1 MTDDA
6 MQGFVEHANLSKVRG
21 RGAMN
26 GFCSRR
32 AFLAGSV
39 LAGVGLAGAGLS
51 GCSPQGE
58 VAESSVESPLGAPDV
73 EMSTDVLVVGLGTAG
88 MMAALGAAEKGVNVI
103 GAEKVSSMAGT
114 TNASTHGAWVVGS
127 SLQAGCADP
136 ITIEEAMSYFQG
148 GTNYQFSSQAL
159 RSILEASGKA
169 ADMLMK
175 GGFTFETSPF
185 FKASKDS
192 PMINRGAHD
201 YMFPAEERGP
211 LFQRLLDNAGVE
223 TLFDTAGSSLIIEDG
238 CVAGVRFDRKGE
250 TLDVRAKAVVLATGG
265 FLDNFEMASKYLA
278 TGYPAVSIDP
288 APSTGEGVA
297 MALEAGAQIGKTFSV
312 VLNEY
317 GGANEKASP
326 QNSRSIGSSMAG
338 NDMLR
343 FVHFG
348 GLLVDKNGDRFVDEG
363 YVAEN
368 PFFSGEPLV
377 RAGRYYAIC
386 DEPFMKRLATEPYA
400 DFFATGKMKSA
411 AKDMVLSDVAEQF
424 EKAQDEGWA
433 FAGELTDVADHF
445 GLTNLERTV
454 EEYEACVE
462 AGADLQLYKNPK
474 YLFPVAKAPFYA
486 IELQPSA
493 YQTIGGIKCNA
504 TCQAL
509 DPQGN
514 AIAGLYVAG
523 GDADVY
529 SSPYYLN
536 GTANGFSLGSGLVA
550 GWAAGEAVA

>member
-1 MTDDA
+1 MK
-6 MQGFVEHANLSKVRG
+6 EL
-21 RGAMN
+21 
-26 GFCSRR
+26 CSRR
-32 AFLAGSV
+32 AFLSGSA
-39 LAGVGLAGAGLS
+39 LAGFGLVGAGLI
-51 GCSPQGE
+51 GCAPQGQTTDDP
-58 VAESSVESPLGAPDV
+58 AELPLGMPDE
-73 EMSTDVLVVGLGTAG
+73 EMTADVLVVGLGTAG
-88 MMAALGAAEKGVNVI
+88 MMAALGAAEKGAKVI
-103 GAEKVSSMAGT
+103 GAEKVSSMSGT

-127 SLQAGCADP
+127 GLQAGCSDP
-136 ITIEEAMSYFQG
+136 ITIEEAMVYFQG
-148 GTNYQFSSQAL
+148 GTNYQFCSQAL

-169 ADMLMK
+169 VDMLAE

-185 FKASKDS
+185 FKATKES

-201 YMFPAEERGP
+201 YMLPAEERGL
-211 LFQRLLDNAGVE
+211 LFQKLMDDAGVE
-223 TLFDTAGSSLIIEDG
+223 TLFDASGSSLIIEEG
-238 CVAGVRFDRKGE
+238 RVAGVRFDRKGE

-265 FLDNFEMASKYLA
+265 FLDNPEMASKYLA
-278 TGYPAVSIDP
+278 TGYPAISIDP
-288 APSTGEGVA
+288 APSTGEGVS
-297 MALEAGAQIGKTFSV
+297 MALEAGAQMGKTFSV

-326 QNSRSIGSSMAG
+326 HNSRSIGSSMAG

-348 GLLVDKNGDRFVDEG
+348 GLLVDKNGDRFVNEG

-386 DEPFMKRLATEPYA
+386 DDSFMKRLAIEPYA
-400 DFFATGKMKSA
+400 GFFATGKMKSA
-411 AKDMVLSDVAEQF
+411 AKDLVLADAADQF
-424 EKAQDEGWA
+424 EKAQEEGWA
-433 FAGELTDVADHF
+433 FSGSLADIAERF
-445 GLTNLERTV
+445 GLANLERTV
-454 EEYEACVE
+454 EQYEADVE
-462 AGADLQLYKNPK
+462 AGVDTRLFKDPK

-504 TCQAL
+504 ECQAL
-509 DPQGN
+509 DSQGN

-523 GDADVY
+523 GDADIY